1 MSYNEKVNVL
11 EEIIAYKKTEV
22 EQLSSV
28 FPIEVIKK
36 KALSKTIR
44 KRSFHLSISE
54 KSKKKEIALIAEVKK
69 ASPSKGII
77 REDFNHIEIA
87 KSYENGGAICISV
100 LTDSK
105 YFMGDKKYLS
115 EIKNNVSVPLLRK
128 DFIIDPYQVYESI
141 DLEADCILLI
151 VSALDKNLFSDLLEL
166 SNENNLDVLIEIHD
180 EREMEIA
187 LEVVGKVKA
196 NPLIGINNR
205 NLKTFE
211 VSLDIA
217 KNLVRKYKK
226 DLLNKC
232 VVSESGI
239 YSNLDI
245 KLLTQ
250 YDVYAFLVGESLMR
264 EDDVVKATKT
274 LICG

>member
-1 MSYNEKVNVL
+1 MNVL